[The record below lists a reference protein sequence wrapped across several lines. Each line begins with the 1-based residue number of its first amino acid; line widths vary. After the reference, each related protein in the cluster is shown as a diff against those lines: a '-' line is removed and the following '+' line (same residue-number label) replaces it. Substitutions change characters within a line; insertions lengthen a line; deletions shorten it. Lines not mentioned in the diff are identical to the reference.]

1 MDKELPVNT
10 LTVYEFVVKEN
21 RPVRLREVM
30 RGTNLSSSSVAH
42 RHLQKLEDV
51 GLLEKNQL
59 GEYIVKEKIGVNSQV
74 WVGRTLIPR
83 LMIYS
88 FFFMGAFVAE
98 IGIIVLSL
106 FLTDLVI
113 GIPIFSLTGL
123 TACAMF
129 LFFFEGLMLRKKLTK
144 ENN

>member
-74 WVGRTLIPR
+74 WVGRTLVPR

-113 GIPIFSLTGL
+113 GIPFFSLTGL
-123 TACAMF
+123 TACAMI
-129 LFFFEGLMLRKKLTK
+129 LFFIEGLMLRKKLTK
-144 ENN
+144 EK

>member
-1 MDKELPVNT
+1 MEKELAVNT
-10 LTVYEFVVKEN
+10 LSVYEYVVKEN

-42 RHLQKLEDV
+42 RHLQKLEDI
-51 GLLEKNQL
+51 GLLEKNQW
-59 GEYIVKEKIGVNSQV
+59 GEYILKEKIGVNSQV
-74 WVGRTLIPR
+74 WVGRTLVPR

-106 FLTDLVI
+106 FLTELVV
-113 GIPIFSLTGL
+113 GIPFFSLTGL
-123 TACAMF
+123 TACSML
-129 LFFFEGLMLRKKLTK
+129 LFFIEGLILRKKLTK

>member
-1 MDKELPVNT
+1 MEKELAVNT
-10 LTVYEFVVKEN
+10 LSVYEYVVKEN

-42 RHLQKLEDV
+42 RHLQKLEDI
-51 GLLEKNQL
+51 GLLEKNQW
-59 GEYIVKEKIGVNSQV
+59 GEYILKEKIGVNSQV
-74 WVGRTLIPR
+74 WIGRTLVPR

-106 FLTDLVI
+106 FLTELVI
-113 GIPIFSLTGL
+113 GIPFFSLTGL
-123 TACAMF
+123 TACAML
-129 LFFFEGLMLRKKLTK
+129 LFFIEGLMLRKKLTK